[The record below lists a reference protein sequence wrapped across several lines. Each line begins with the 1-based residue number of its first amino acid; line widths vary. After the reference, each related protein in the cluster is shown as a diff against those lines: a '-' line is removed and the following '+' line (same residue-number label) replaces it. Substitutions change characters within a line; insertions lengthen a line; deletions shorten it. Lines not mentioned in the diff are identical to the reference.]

1 MGWSDTVCSMSDD
14 RPKGDYDWLFDRNAK
29 HVPGRKSPASQ
40 SSAPPTA
47 QIPSGTMPPPASSP
61 ASTLPPPN
69 LPPPKKPVK
78 AKRPGGGTAN
88 RSFRLP
94 EWWRLSTGA
103 TLVLIPVVWLAY
115 LVIVPVMAWSTVS
128 MLQAWPDG
136 TRPPEQPG
144 TNYLVVG
151 SDSRKGLTEEQQKDL
166 KTGKDTDIGGGRTDT
181 IMLLHTGAGKPTLV
195 SIPRDSIV
203 AIPGYSTTK
212 INAAYAFGGPELLV
226 QTLEENTGVRIDR
239 YVEIGF
245 AGVVSLVD
253 AVGGVEIC
261 PEEDMDDDK
270 AGLDIKKGCQEVDGK
285 TALGYSRTRKF
296 ASGDIQRV
304 QNQREVI
311 AGLGGK
317 LRSPMTVIDPIR
329 YLRVVTGGASS
340 VSVDDT
346 ASIPDMA
353 RFALALSGA
362 MGSSGRNCNVPISDL
377 AVNWDPNR
385 APAFFERL
393 RTDTT
398 DELDDLCTKDGLP
411 AS

>member
-1 MGWSDTVCSMSDD
+1 MSDD
-14 RPKGDYDWLFDRNAK
+14 RPKGDYDWLFEPDATRA
-29 HVPGRKSPASQ
+29 PRSSSSQ
-40 SSAPPTA
+40 SSTPPSST
-47 QIPSGTMPPPASSP
+47 PASTPS
-61 ASTLPPPN
+61 STLPPPN
-69 LPPPKKPVK
+69 LPPPKKPIK
-78 AKRPGGGTAN
+78 AKTKAAPATGK

-94 EWWRLSTGA
+94 TWWKLSAGA
-103 TLVLIPVVWLAY
+103 TLGLIPVVWIVYLA
-115 LVIVPVMAWSTVS
+115 VVPMMAWSSVS

-136 TRPPEQPG
+136 NRPPEQPG
-144 TNYLVVG
+144 SNYLVVG
-151 SDSRKGLTEEQQKDL
+151 SDSRKGLTEEQQKEL
-166 KTGKDTDIGGGRTDT
+166 KTGKATDIGGGRTDT

-226 QTLEENTGVRIDR
+226 ETLEQNTGLRIDR

-261 PEEDMDDDK
+261 PEEDMEDDK

-311 AGLGGK
+311 GGLGGK
-317 LRSPMTVIDPIR
+317 LRSPMTVVDPVR
-329 YLRVVTGGASS
+329 YFRVVTGGAAS

-362 MGSSGRNCNVPISDL
+362 MGANGRSCNVPIADL
-377 AVNWDPNR
+377 AVNWDSTR
-385 APAFFERL
+385 APAFFEHL
-393 RTDTT
+393 RNDTA
-398 DELDDLCTKDGLP
+398 DDLDDLCTKDGLP

>member
-1 MGWSDTVCSMSDD
+1 MSDD
-14 RPKGDYDWLFDRNAK
+14 RPKGDYDWLFDPNAK
-29 HVPGRKSPASQ
+29 RAPGPKSSASQ

-47 QIPSGTMPPPASSP
+47 HIASGGPAPTSSP

-69 LPPPKKPVK
+69 LPPPKNPIKTK
-78 AKRPGGGTAN
+78 GAST

-94 EWWRLSTGA
+94 PWWRLSTGA
-103 TLVLIPVVWLAY
+103 TLIVIPAAWLVY
-115 LVIVPVMAWSTVS
+115 LVAVPVMAWSTVS

-136 TRPPEQPG
+136 TRPAEQPG

-151 SDSRKGLTEEQQKDL
+151 SDSRKGLTEEQQKEL
-166 KTGKDTDIGGGRTDT
+166 KTGKATEITGGRTDT

-226 QTLEENTGVRIDR
+226 ETVEQNTGIRIDR

-261 PEEDMDDDK
+261 PEEDMDDPK

-311 AGLGGK
+311 GGLGGK

-329 YLRVVTGGASS
+329 YFRVVTGGASS

-346 ASIPDMA
+346 AHVPDMA

-362 MGSSGRNCNVPISDL
+362 MGSNGRNCNVPISDL
-377 AVNWDPNR
+377 AVHWDPNR
-385 APAFFERL
+385 APAFFEHV

-411 AS
+411 PS

>member
-1 MGWSDTVCSMSDD
+1 MGLSATVWSMSDD
-14 RPKGDYDWLFDRNAK
+14 GPKGDYDWLFDPDAK
-29 HVPGRKSPASQ
+29 GAPRPKSPASQ
-40 SSAPPTA
+40 STAPPTA
-47 QIPSGTMPPPASSP
+47 PIASGATPPPGSPP

-78 AKRPGGGTAN
+78 AKRPSGGTAK
-88 RSFRLP
+88 RSFHLP
-94 EWWRLSTGA
+94 KRWGLSTGA
-103 TLVLIPVVWLAY
+103 TLVAIPVVWILY
-115 LVIVPVMAWSTVS
+115 LVAVPVMAWSSVS
-128 MLQAWPDG
+128 TLQAWPDG
-136 TRPPEQPG
+136 NRPAEQPG
-144 TNYLVVG
+144 TTYLVVG
-151 SDSRKGLTEEQQKDL
+151 SDSRKGLTEEQQKEL
-166 KTGKDTDIGGGRTDT
+166 KTGKESEISGGRTDT
-181 IMLLHTGAGKPTLV
+181 IMMLHTGAGKPTLV

-226 QTLEENTGVRIDR
+226 QTLEESTGVRIDR

-245 AGVVSLVD
+245 GGVVSLVD
-253 AVGGVEIC
+253 AVGGVKIC
-261 PEEDMDDDK
+261 PEEDMDDPK

-311 AGLGGK
+311 GGLGGK

-329 YLRVVTGGASS
+329 YFRVVTGGMSS

-362 MGSSGRNCNVPISDL
+362 MGSNGRNCNVPISDL
-377 AVNWDPNR
+377 AVHWDVNR
-385 APAFFERL
+385 APAFFEHL
-393 RTDTT
+393 RTDTA
-398 DELDDLCTKDGLP
+398 DDLDDLCTKDGLP
-411 AS
+411 PS

>member
-1 MGWSDTVCSMSDD
+1 MST
-14 RPKGDYDWLFDRNAK
+14 R
-29 HVPGRKSPASQ
+29 
-40 SSAPPTA
+40 
-47 QIPSGTMPPPASSP
+47 
-61 ASTLPPPN
+61 
-69 LPPPKKPVK
+69 
-78 AKRPGGGTAN
+78 
-88 RSFRLP
+88 
-94 EWWRLSTGA
+94 A
-103 TLVLIPVVWLAY
+103 TLITIPVVWIIYLAA
-115 LVIVPVMAWSTVS
+115 VPVMAWSSVS
-128 MLQAWPDG
+128 TLKAWPEG
-136 TRPPEQPG
+136 TRPAEQPG
-144 TNYLVVG
+144 TTYLVVG

-181 IMLLHTGAGKPTLV
+181 IMMLHTGAGKPTLV

-270 AGLDIKKGCQEVDGK
+270 AGLDVEKGCQEVDGK

-311 AGLGGK
+311 GGLGSK

-346 ASIPDMA
+346 ASVVDMA

-362 MGSSGRNCNVPISDL
+362 MGSNGRNCNVPDHRPRRELGPRSRPGVL
-377 AVNWDPNR
+377 R
-385 APAFFERL
+385 APAHGQHRRSRRPLHQRRPATRLRQRYLLHIRRMWSNARSRHGRIPVLMRTDPRSVLSGRPQATDFPHHGVACCRAPSSSRCRGVVAVAL
-393 RTDTT
+393 RTD
-398 DELDDLCTKDGLP
+398 DDWRLG
-411 AS
+411 

>member
-1 MGWSDTVCSMSDD
+1 MSDD
-14 RPKGDYDWLFDRNAK
+14 RPKGDYDWLFDPNAK
-29 HVPGRKSPASQ
+29 GAPVRKSPASQ

-47 QIPSGTMPPPASSP
+47 SNPSGTMPPPASP

-69 LPPPKKPVK
+69 LPPPRKPVK
-78 AKRPGGGTAN
+78 AKSSGKPR
-88 RSFRLP
+88 FQLP
-94 EWWRLSTGA
+94 KWWRLSTGA

-115 LVIVPVMAWSTVS
+115 LAIVPLLAWSSVS
-128 MLQAWPDG
+128 TLQAWPDG
-136 TRPPEQPG
+136 NRPAEQPG
-144 TNYLVVG
+144 STYLVVG
-151 SDSRKGLTEEQQKDL
+151 SDSRKGLTEEQQKEL
-166 KTGKDTDIGGGRTDT
+166 KTGKATEIGGGRTDT
-181 IMLLHTGAGKPTLV
+181 IMMLHTGAGKPTLV

-226 QTLEENTGVRIDR
+226 QTVEENTGVRIDR

-261 PEEDMDDDK
+261 PEEDMDDPK

-317 LRSPMTVIDPIR
+317 LRAPMTVIDPIR

-362 MGSSGRNCNVPISDL
+362 MGANGRNCNVPIIDL

-385 APAFFERL
+385 APAFFEHL

-411 AS
+411 PS

>member
-1 MGWSDTVCSMSDD
+1 MSDD
-14 RPKGDYDWLFDRNAK
+14 RPKGDYDWLFDPNAK
-29 HVPGRKSPASQ
+29 GAPGRKSPAPQ

-47 QIPSGTMPPPASSP
+47 AIRPGTMPPPASPS
-61 ASTLPPPN
+61 STLPPPN
-69 LPPPKKPVK
+69 LPPPRKPVK
-78 AKRPGGGTAN
+78 A
-88 RSFRLP
+88 RSSGMRRFQLP
-94 EWWRLSTGA
+94 KWWRLSAGA

-115 LVIVPVMAWSTVS
+115 LAVVPIMAWSSVS
-128 MLQAWPDG
+128 TLQAWPDG
-136 TRPPEQPG
+136 NRPAEQPG
-144 TNYLVVG
+144 STYLVVG
-151 SDSRKGLTEEQQKDL
+151 SDSRKGLTEEQQKEL
-166 KTGKDTDIGGGRTDT
+166 KTGKATEIGGGRTDT
-181 IMLLHTGAGKPTLV
+181 IMMLHTGAGKPTLV

-226 QTLEENTGVRIDR
+226 QTVEENTGVRIDR

-261 PEEDMDDDK
+261 PEEDMDDPK

-311 AGLGGK
+311 AGLGRK
-317 LRSPMTVIDPIR
+317 LRAPMTVIDPIR
-329 YLRVVTGGASS
+329 YFRVVTGGASS

-362 MGSSGRNCNVPISDL
+362 MGSNGRNCNVPISDL

-385 APAFFERL
+385 APAFFEHL

-411 AS
+411 PS

>member
-1 MGWSDTVCSMSDD
+1 MSDD
-14 RPKGDYDWLFDRNAK
+14 RSKGDYDWLFDPNAK
-29 HVPGRKSPASQ
+29 TAPRPKSPTSPPSAS
-40 SSAPPTA
+40 PTA
-47 QIPSGTMPPPASSP
+47 HIPSGATPAPLSSP
-61 ASTLPPPN
+61 ASTLPPPS
-69 LPPPKKPVK
+69 LPPPRKPVK
-78 AKRPGGGTAN
+78 VKPSGK

-94 EWWRLSTGA
+94 KRWGLSTGA
-103 TLVLIPVVWLAY
+103 TLAAIPVVWIIYLAA
-115 LVIVPVMAWSTVS
+115 VPVMAWSSVS
-128 MLQAWPDG
+128 TLQAWPAG
-136 TRPPEQPG
+136 SRPAEQPG
-144 TNYLVVG
+144 TTYLVVG

-166 KTGKDTDIGGGRTDT
+166 KTGKATDITGGRTDT

-203 AIPGYSTTK
+203 AIPGYYTTK

-226 QTLEENTGVRIDR
+226 QTLEESTGVRIDR

-245 AGVVSLVD
+245 GGLVSLVD
-253 AVGGVEIC
+253 AVGGVKIC
-261 PEEDMDDDK
+261 PDEDMDDPK

-311 AGLGGK
+311 GGLGGK

-329 YLRVVTGGASS
+329 YFRVVTGGASA

-362 MGSSGRNCNVPISDL
+362 MGANGRNCNVPISDL
-377 AVNWDPNR
+377 AVHWDVNR
-385 APAFFERL
+385 APAFFEHI
-393 RTDTT
+393 RTDTA
-398 DELDDLCTKDGLP
+398 DDLDDLCTKDGLP
-411 AS
+411 PA

>member
-1 MGWSDTVCSMSDD
+1 MSDD
-14 RPKGDYDWLFDRNAK
+14 RSKGDYDWLFDPNAK
-29 HVPGRKSPASQ
+29 TPPRPKSPAPQ

-47 QIPSGTMPPPASSP
+47 HIPGGSTPRPPDPP

-78 AKRPGGGTAN
+78 PKLAGK

-94 EWWRLSTGA
+94 KRWGLSTGA
-103 TLVLIPVVWLAY
+103 TLLAIPAVWIAY
-115 LVIVPVMAWSTVS
+115 LIVVPVMAWSTVS
-128 MLQAWPDG
+128 TLQAWPTG
-136 TRPPEQPG
+136 NRPAEQPG
-144 TNYLVVG
+144 MTYLIVG
-151 SDSRKGLTEEQQKDL
+151 SDSRKGLTEEQQKEL
-166 KTGKDTDIGGGRTDT
+166 KTGKATEIGGGRTDT
-181 IMLLHTGAGKPTLV
+181 IMLLHTGSGKPTLV

-203 AIPGYSTTK
+203 PIPGYSTTK

-226 QTLEENTGVRIDR
+226 QTLEESTGLRIDR

-261 PEEDMDDDK
+261 PEEDMDDPK
-270 AGLDIKKGCQEVDGK
+270 AGLDIEKGCQEVDGK

-311 AGLGGK
+311 AGLGSK

-362 MGSSGRNCNVPISDL
+362 MGANGRNCNVPIADL
-377 AVNWDPNR
+377 AVNWDATR
-385 APAFFERL
+385 APAFFEHL

-398 DELDDLCTKDGLP
+398 DDLDDLCTKDGLP
-411 AS
+411 PS

>member
-1 MGWSDTVCSMSDD
+1 MSDEGS
-14 RPKGDYDWLFDRNAK
+14 KGDYDWLFDPNAK
-29 HVPGRKSPASQ
+29 PVPGAKSPAPRPPAQ
-40 SSAPPTA
+40 PTA
-47 QIPSGTMPPPASSP
+47 PHGSGNMPPPASTP
-61 ASTLPPPN
+61 GSTLPPPN
-69 LPPPKKPVK
+69 LPPPRKPVK
-78 AKRPGGGTAN
+78 AKRPGQP
-88 RSFRLP
+88 SFHLP
-94 EWWRLSTGA
+94 KWWRLSTGA
-103 TLVLIPVVWLAY
+103 TLVAIPVVWIAY
-115 LVIVPVMAWSTVS
+115 LAVVPVMAWSSVS
-128 MLQAWPDG
+128 TLQAWPAG
-136 TRPPEQPG
+136 NRPAEQPG

-151 SDSRKGLTEEQQKDL
+151 SDSRKGLTEQQQKDL
-166 KTGKDTDIGGGRTDT
+166 KTGKETDIGGGRTDT
-181 IMLLHTGAGKPTLV
+181 IMLLHTGSGKPTLV

-226 QTLEENTGVRIDR
+226 QTVEENTGVRIDR

-261 PEEDMDDDK
+261 PEEDMDDPK

-317 LRSPMTVIDPIR
+317 LRAPMTVIDPIR
-329 YLRVVTGGASS
+329 YFRVVTGGASS

-362 MGSSGRNCNVPISDL
+362 MGSNGRNCNVPIIDL

-385 APAFFERL
+385 APAFFEHL
-393 RTDTT
+393 RTDDT
-398 DELDDLCTKDGLP
+398 DGLDDLCTKDGLP
-411 AS
+411 PS

>member
-1 MGWSDTVCSMSDD
+1 MSDD
-14 RPKGDYDWLFDRNAK
+14 QSKSDYDWLFDPNAK
-29 HVPGRKSPASQ
+29 SPRRPKSPTSQ
-40 SSAPPTA
+40 PSAPPTA
-47 QIPSGTMPPPASSP
+47 HIPSGSMPPPRSSP

-69 LPPPKKPVK
+69 LPPPTKPVK
-78 AKRPGGGTAN
+78 SKSSRTPKFQLPGG
-88 RSFRLP
+88 FQLP
-94 EWWRLSTGA
+94 KWWRLSTGA
-103 TLVLIPVVWLAY
+103 TLVAIPVVWVAY
-115 LVIVPVMAWSTVS
+115 LVIVPVMAWASVST
-128 MLQAWPDG
+128 LTAWPPDG
-136 TRPPEQPG
+136 SRPAEQPG
-144 TNYLVVG
+144 TTYLVVG
-151 SDSRKGLTEEQQKDL
+151 SDSRKGLTEEQQKEL
-166 KTGKDTDIGGGRTDT
+166 TTGKDTDIGGGRTDT
-181 IMLLHTGAGKPTLV
+181 IMLLHIGAGKPTLV

-203 AIPGYSTTK
+203 AIPGYSTQK

-226 QTLEENTGVRIDR
+226 QTLEANTGVRIDR

-270 AGLDIKKGCQEVDGK
+270 AGLDIEKGCQEVDGK

-311 AGLGGK
+311 GGLGGK

-346 ASIPDMA
+346 ASVVDMA
-353 RFALALSGA
+353 QFALALSGA
-362 MGSSGRNCNVPISDL
+362 MGSNGRNCNVPIADL
-377 AVNWDPNR
+377 AVNWDANR
-385 APAFFERL
+385 APAFFEHL
-393 RTDTT
+393 RTDST
-398 DELDDLCTKDGLP
+398 DDLDDLCTKDGLP
-411 AS
+411 PS

>member
-1 MGWSDTVCSMSDD
+1 MSDD
-14 RPKGDYDWLFDRNAK
+14 RSNGDYDWLFDPNAK
-29 HVPGRKSPASQ
+29 TAPRPKSPTSQ
-40 SSAPPTA
+40 PSAPPTA
-47 QIPSGTMPPPASSP
+47 DIPSGATPTPPSSP
-61 ASTLPPPN
+61 ASTLPPPS

-78 AKRPGGGTAN
+78 VRPPGK

-94 EWWRLSTGA
+94 KRWGLSTGA
-103 TLVLIPVVWLAY
+103 TLVAIPIVWIIY
-115 LVIVPVMAWSTVS
+115 LVAVPVMAWSSVS
-128 MLQAWPDG
+128 TLQAWPNG
-136 TRPPEQPG
+136 NRPAEQPG
-144 TNYLVVG
+144 TTYLIVG
-151 SDSRKGLTEEQQKDL
+151 SDSRKGLTEEQQKEL
-166 KTGKDTDIGGGRTDT
+166 KTGKASDITGGRTDT

-203 AIPGYSTTK
+203 SIPGYSTTK

-245 AGVVSLVD
+245 GGLVSLVD
-253 AVGGVEIC
+253 AVGGVQIC
-261 PEEDMDDDK
+261 PKEDMDDNK

-329 YLRVVTGGASS
+329 YFRVVTGGASA

-362 MGSSGRNCNVPISDL
+362 MGANGRNCNVPISDL
-377 AVNWDPNR
+377 AVHWDANR
-385 APAFFERL
+385 APAFFEHL
-393 RTDTT
+393 RTDTA
-398 DELDDLCTKDGLP
+398 DDLDDLCTKDGLP
-411 AS
+411 PS

>member
-1 MGWSDTVCSMSDD
+1 MSDD
-14 RPKGDYDWLFDRNAK
+14 RPKGDYDWLFDPDAK
-29 HVPGRKSPASQ
+29 GAPGSKTPASQ
-40 SSAPPTA
+40 SPA
-47 QIPSGTMPPPASSP
+47 PPAS
-61 ASTLPPPN
+61 ALPPPN

-78 AKRPGGGTAN
+78 PKPPSKRA
-88 RSFRLP
+88 FRLP
-94 EWWRLSTGA
+94 KWWRLSTGA
-103 TLVLIPVVWLAY
+103 TLVLIPVAWIAY
-115 LVIVPVMAWSTVS
+115 LIVVPVMAWSSVS
-128 MLQAWPDG
+128 TLQAWPDG
-136 TRPPEQPG
+136 ARPPEQPG

-151 SDSRKGLTEEQQKDL
+151 SDSRKGLTEEQQKEL
-166 KTGKDTDIGGGRTDT
+166 KTGKATEIGGGRTDT
-181 IMLLHTGAGKPTLV
+181 IMMLHTGAGKPTLV

-203 AIPGYSTTK
+203 QIPGYSTTK

-226 QTLEENTGVRIDR
+226 ETLEQNTGVRIDR

-245 AGVVSLVD
+245 GGVVSLVD

-261 PEEDMDDDK
+261 PEEDMEDDK
-270 AGLDIKKGCQEVDGK
+270 AGLDIEKGCQEVDGK

-311 AGLGGK
+311 GGLGSK
-317 LRSPMTVIDPIR
+317 LRSPMTVLDPIR
-329 YLRVVTGGASS
+329 YLRVVTGGASA

-346 ASIPDMA
+346 ASVVDMA

-362 MGSSGRNCNVPISDL
+362 MGSNGRNCNVPIIDL
-377 AVNWDPNR
+377 AVNWDAAR
-385 APAFFERL
+385 APAFFEHL

-411 AS
+411 PS

>member
-1 MGWSDTVCSMSDD
+1 MSDD
-14 RPKGDYDWLFDRNAK
+14 RPKGDYDWLFDPNANRA
-29 HVPGRKSPASQ
+29 PGPKT
-40 SSAPPTA
+40 SAPRPSSEPTA
-47 QIPSGTMPPPASSP
+47 PMPSGAGPS
-61 ASTLPPPN
+61 STLPPPN
-69 LPPPKKPVK
+69 LPPPRKPVK
-78 AKRPGGGTAN
+78 PRHSPGEDGLK
-88 RSFRLP
+88 RLP
-94 EWWRLSTGA
+94 KLPRWWRLSTGA
-103 TLVLIPVVWLAY
+103 TLAAIPVVWIVYLA
-115 LVIVPVMAWSTVS
+115 VVPMMAWSSVS

-136 TRPPEQPG
+136 NRPPEQPG
-144 TNYLVVG
+144 SNYLVVG
-151 SDSRKGLTEEQQKDL
+151 SDSRKGLTEEQQRDL

-181 IMLLHTGAGKPTLV
+181 IMLLHIGAGKPTLV
-195 SIPRDSIV
+195 SIPRDSLV
-203 AIPGYSTTK
+203 AIPGYSTQK

-261 PEEDMDDDK
+261 PEEDMEDDK
-270 AGLDIKKGCQEVDGK
+270 AGLDIEKGCQEVDGK

-311 AGLGGK
+311 AGLGRK

-329 YLRVVTGGASS
+329 YFRVVTGGASS

-346 ASIPDMA
+346 ASVIDMA

-362 MGSSGRNCNVPISDL
+362 MGANGRNCNVPISDL
-377 AVNWDPNR
+377 AVHWDVNR
-385 APAFFERL
+385 APAFFEHL
-393 RTDTT
+393 RADTT
-398 DELDDLCTKDGLP
+398 DDLDDLCTKDGLP
-411 AS
+411 PS

>member
-1 MGWSDTVCSMSDD
+1 MSDD
-14 RPKGDYDWLFDRNAK
+14 RSKGDYDWLFDANAK
-29 HVPGRKSPASQ
+29 TAPRPKSPTPRP
-40 SSAPPTA
+40 SAPPTA
-47 QIPSGTMPPPASSP
+47 HIPSGATSPPPSSP
-61 ASTLPPPN
+61 ASTLPPPS

-78 AKRPGGGTAN
+78 AKSSSTRK
-88 RSFRLP
+88 FQLP
-94 EWWRLSTGA
+94 KWWRLSTGA
-103 TLVLIPVVWLAY
+103 TLAAIPVVWIIYLA
-115 LVIVPVMAWSTVS
+115 VVPVMAWSSVS
-128 MLQAWPDG
+128 TLQAWPDG
-136 TRPPEQPG
+136 NRPAEQPG
-144 TNYLVVG
+144 TTYLVVG

-166 KTGKDTDIGGGRTDT
+166 KTGKESDIGGGRTDT
-181 IMLLHTGAGKPTLV
+181 IMMLHTGAGKPTLV

-203 AIPGYSTTK
+203 AIPGYYTTK

-226 QTLEENTGVRIDR
+226 QTLEESTGVRIDR

-245 AGVVSLVD
+245 GGVVSLVD

-270 AGLDIKKGCQEVDGK
+270 AGLDVKKGCQEVDGK

-311 AGLGGK
+311 GGLGRK

-329 YLRVVTGGASS
+329 YFRVVTGGTSAI
-340 VSVDDT
+340 SVDDT

-362 MGSSGRNCNVPISDL
+362 MGANGRNCNVPISDL
-377 AVNWDPNR
+377 AVHWDVNR
-385 APAFFERL
+385 APAFFEHI
-393 RTDTT
+393 RTDTA
-398 DELDDLCTKDGLP
+398 DDLDDLCTKDGLP
-411 AS
+411 PS

>member
-1 MGWSDTVCSMSDD
+1 MSDD
-14 RPKGDYDWLFDRNAK
+14 RSKGDYDWLFDPNAK
-29 HVPGRKSPASQ
+29 TPPRPKSPAPQ

-47 QIPSGTMPPPASSP
+47 HIPGGSTPRPPDPP

-78 AKRPGGGTAN
+78 PKLAGK

-94 EWWRLSTGA
+94 KRWGLSTGA
-103 TLVLIPVVWLAY
+103 TLLAIPAVWIAY
-115 LVIVPVMAWSTVS
+115 LIVVPVMAWSTVS
-128 MLQAWPDG
+128 TLQAWPTG
-136 TRPPEQPG
+136 NRAAVQPG
-144 TNYLVVG
+144 MTYLIVG
-151 SDSRKGLTEEQQKDL
+151 SDSRKGLTEEQQKEL
-166 KTGKDTDIGGGRTDT
+166 KTGKATEIGGGRTDT
-181 IMLLHTGAGKPTLV
+181 IMLLHTGSGKPTLV

-203 AIPGYSTTK
+203 PIPGYSTTK

-226 QTLEENTGVRIDR
+226 QTLEESTGLRIDR

-261 PEEDMDDDK
+261 PEEDMDDPK
-270 AGLDIKKGCQEVDGK
+270 AGLDIEKGCQEVDGK
-285 TALGYSRTRKF
+285 AALGYSRTRKF

-311 AGLGGK
+311 AGLGSK

-362 MGSSGRNCNVPISDL
+362 MGANGRNCNVPIADL
-377 AVNWDPNR
+377 AVNWDATR
-385 APAFFERL
+385 APAFFEHL

-398 DELDDLCTKDGLP
+398 DDLDDLCTKDGLP
-411 AS
+411 PS